1 LLCKVFNGS
10 ELCTKRVCCPAVLPA
25 GLDVARCVA
34 TARIVMPRTVVRL
47 SAGRLNFSFSD
58 QALCFMAGANSIFD
72 GDKLLTTAN
81 NDRNEDLQMF
91 ELLGL
96 KSRPAFVN
104 YPSGNDSSKTF
115 VSPEQQAVS
124 SGCGGEAKRAQAVA

>member
-1 LLCKVFNGS
+1 MDCLAD
-10 ELCTKRVCCPAVLPA
+10 PAAAAALSLPPHPPPA

-34 TARIVMPRTVVRL
+34 TARVIMPRTVVRL
-47 SAGRLNFSFSD
+47 SAGRMNFSFAD

-72 GDKLLTTAN
+72 GDKLLTTPN

-104 YPSGNDSSKTF
+104 YPSGNESSREFAGGDAAASSGGGCGKR
-115 VSPEQQAVS
+115 QQAH
-124 SGCGGEAKRAQAVA
+124 A